1 MTSYQTRI
9 TATFLK
15 NCSPDATYKWLST
28 NLVSQK
34 DFNDFSSEAGRERTL
49 LERLLLRR
57 RHLLIDLGLAQFGCA
72 PRTLSTVFARGDKGV
87 RCAVLANPLL
97 FDCLS
102 PAVSLEEVVSRG
114 ALQELEALALNANHP
129 NSIFSSMINR
139 TECFSELDE
148 RNYKFLLSRL
158 GDNPRL
164 ATPYDDTFLDG
175 MDDYSYHEVFTD
187 AWELT
192 MKVPPTQEWA
202 HTLYDLLSKAEPP
215 VGIKNIEQLIER
227 WCIDP
232 PKKNDDRYYYPG
244 DGFYLRSRL
253 ADLLDAD
260 ERLLNSPDLA
270 LRLSFY
276 RRFTSWKFKSWPEY
290 LAKDGE
296 EFVQA
301 AIKNLGLWNSL
312 EEREKLQKLVWDC
325 PDPTDDMMMPNMYRA
340 YEKSLMKEHPDWF
353 YGKNDERGESPSAIT
368 EKMEALLLS
377 VSEKLDTL
385 ATKQE
390 QPPKRWWR

>member
-1 MTSYQTRI
+1 MSSYQTRI

-15 NCSPDATYKWLST
+15 HCSPHAAYKWLST

-34 DFNDFSSEAGRERTL
+34 DFNYFFSEVGRERTL
-49 LERLLLRR
+49 LERLLMRR

-72 PRTLSTVFARGDKGV
+72 PRTLTTVFARGDKGV

-102 PAVSLEEVVSRG
+102 PAVNLEEVVSRG
-114 ALQELEALALNANHP
+114 ARQELEAFALNASHP

-148 RNYKFLLSRL
+148 RNYKYLLSRL

-164 ATPYDDTFLDG
+164 ATPYDDTFLDA
-175 MDDYSYHEVFTD
+175 MDDYNYHEVFTD

-192 MKVPPTQEWA
+192 MTVPTTQEWA
-202 HTLYDLLSKAEPP
+202 HTLCNLLSNAEPP

-227 WCIDP
+227 WSIDP
-232 PKKNDDRYYYPG
+232 LKKNDDTYYTPG
-244 DGFYLRSRL
+244 YGFYLRSRL

-276 RRFTSWKFKSWPEY
+276 RRFTSWRFKIWPEY

-301 AIKNLGLWNSL
+301 AIQNLGLWKSL
-312 EEREKLQKLVWDC
+312 EGREKLQKLVWDC
-325 PDPTDDMMMPNMYRA
+325 PDPNHDMTMPNMYRA
-340 YEKSLMKEHPDWF
+340 YEKKFMKEHPHWF
-353 YGKNDERGESPSAIT
+353 YEKDEECSENPNAIT
-368 EKMEALLLS
+368 ERMEALLAS

-385 ATKQE
+385 AAKLD
-390 QPPKRWWR
+390 QPPKKWWR